1 MRPWMTLRTLSIE
14 LLLRIDFQY
23 HFITFTLPVPTGTR
37 RANNGCVHTA
47 RHDSTCARTH
57 AHPPCTQH

>member
-37 RANNGCVHTA
+37 RANNGCVHNGCG
-47 RHDSTCARTH
+47 RMRSRTH